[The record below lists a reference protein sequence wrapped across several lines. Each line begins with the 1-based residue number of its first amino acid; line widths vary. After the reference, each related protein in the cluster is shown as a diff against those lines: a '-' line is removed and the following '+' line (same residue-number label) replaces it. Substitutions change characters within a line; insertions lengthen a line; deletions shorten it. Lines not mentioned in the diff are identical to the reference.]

1 MEKSYKLFLALLF
14 CFCGA
19 MSVNAEER
27 YPLTTDMFFAWDG
40 WGADAQKTG
49 SAECSFVL
57 NESTG
62 QPYGDSQVINYADLS
77 LYSKLIVTCTEGTPR
92 FLFNR
97 DMDEGQ
103 WNENEA
109 ESHLIDN
116 TKNGWSAR
124 YFSQDGQ
131 TYVVDLK
138 LMVKEKGFAHLHA
151 IKGANWANVTV
162 TSMELT
168 REGKAQVVGWTDL
181 ITNGDLEGDDV
192 SCFYSKEAASS
203 PFPSVITDGVGV
215 DGSRGIQVHSAA
227 GAAQDWDAQFWIN
240 LPETLPEGTKY
251 RISFAYRASMDG
263 SADTQ
268 AHRDPS
274 DYIHYEM
281 IGSPNFTTEWQVYNY
296 EGTITAQQSG
306 ENTMHSIAF
315 NLSKDRAND
324 IDFFFDNIKFE
335 VYKYGTV
342 AEFSEDV
349 IELDFGFETNV
360 GELVKATGKR
370 RLMYPTSCVRVL
382 VNGEEKSITSV
393 EGFADGRFYVF
404 MDEGLNEDDVVELA
418 FINPSDPAFHLTYL
432 SGPGGDV
439 PNFSGEVTNN
449 YEIQFHPSDDVYPYQ
464 YLTPV
469 IVEADPED
477 GSFNLPNSI
486 KEFKVTFDKPV
497 DCEAVEATL
506 NNIKLEV
513 SPADGFAEQLV
524 LTRPGSEDLATD
536 AYELRITKIY
546 PELRL
551 DDSIYGDSIY
561 TINVGKV
568 NADPTDVPADLL
580 PDYFATAN
588 AGTIPEGWFVKFG
601 QEDRPSL
608 SSQGSGSRMFD
619 FAAGGDFT
627 KGLYFREG
635 YAEYGSTEGYPLTLE
650 AGKRYT
656 FSFTTAMWKD
666 NGTKTRFEI
675 INPAGEVVFVQ
686 VVNNTPNVNG
696 GTGAVNGAA
705 KHSFKYSPEEAGNY
719 IIRFTSSGDETSDPA
734 YMEIIL
740 ANPQVK
746 YVPNVAGVEE
756 TQLLNNALA
765 NAKSTRDGNTGERY
779 AGPAFSALDEAIK
792 KYEAEAP
799 NYTAPS
805 AYKNAAAA
813 LDAATQ
819 AMKDHRSLCDAYD
832 PLPQQAQ
839 DIIDANA
846 GKKFANTSLYAD
858 LINLV
863 DKYATK
869 TTETVYD
876 PDTETEKEV
885 VILVI
890 KQLTDDNE
898 LKAAT
903 DELKYAVNTASLLF
917 TEGESKTSDTGY
929 KVLLERIRLG
939 VEALKSLGVDESD
952 PLIIEANNTL
962 TDDDEVADKIKN
974 RIKVEMYGKLKDPA
988 NTVFAE
994 KEDEMT
1000 GEMYSD
1006 TYDMTVFV
1014 KNPNIYKQQDNTN
1027 FTPENVPG
1035 WTVPEGYATP
1045 GLSVGW
1051 GQPRGTNEIAE
1062 DCMFQTWGSSYRVE
1076 QTITDLPAGVYTIKI
1091 GFGERMNEDEANMVD
1106 SYIYAKTSETPE
1118 GENGQTADVP
1128 GIGQSFPYANTVIE
1142 NVVVTDGILT
1152 IGANG
1157 GPSSHTFFNDVR
1169 VLMAG
1174 AVPNF
1179 DYISAYNEAI
1189 TSIDDAVARP
1199 ASVRAIEL
1207 FDLNGRRIQKAGKGV
1222 VIMRK
1227 HMSDG
1232 SIVTEKVV
1240 KR

>member
-49 SAECSFVL
+49 PAECSFVL

-97 DMDEGQ
+97 DIDEGQ

-192 SCFYSKEAASS
+192 SCFYSKEAAGS

-274 DYIHYEM
+274 DYVHYEM

-846 GKKFANTSLYAD
+846 GKKFANTTLYAD

-1232 SIVTEKVV
+1232 SVVTEKVV